1 MESGQ
6 WLGESHINRRPRRNE
21 PFNPFAKDASQQ
33 HQKRRSEQARQPARR
48 PEAAPEPVA
57 KPVDIKADLE
67 RKQRE
72 AKQKLVQ
79 KGDVSAPV
87 VKPAAIR
94 AAPQK
99 QQPKSSLNQSR
110 EERLADMRRKSEE
123 LKKAGAA
130 LKADTTV
137 VPAATEVSEL
147 QEPQASEITSAS
159 TVQIQAQP
167 AASEPATRVKNVFRK
182 IETKVAIPTNDRRRG
197 KRRFDKKG
205 GGRQKQER
213 KLNRQKYLEYKYAA
227 KDILDDPNVPE
238 EHRSNVLGQVWA
250 KGERIGI
257 EESVAFIEQKEL
269 ELILPS
275 DVALKLRDLV
285 KRMTTKR

>member
-1 MESGQ
+1 
-6 WLGESHINRRPRRNE
+6 
-21 PFNPFAKDASQQ
+21 
-33 HQKRRSEQARQPARR
+33 
-48 PEAAPEPVA
+48 VA

-87 VKPAAIR
+87 IKPAAIPTS
-94 AAPQK
+94 PQK
-99 QQPKSSLNQSR
+99 QQAKSSLNQTR

-137 VPAATEVSEL
+137 IPIATEVVTEVKPQSSAAPL
-147 QEPQASEITSAS
+147 DGAVEP
-159 TVQIQAQP
+159 TVQPSVVETTVQ
-167 AASEPATRVKNVFRK
+167 VKNIFK
-182 IETKVAIPTNDRRRG
+182 KMETKVAIPTNDRRRG

-227 KDILDDPNVPE
+227 KDILDNPNVPE

-257 EESVAFIEQKEL
+257 EESVSFIEQKEL

>member
-1 MESGQ
+1 
-6 WLGESHINRRPRRNE
+6 
-21 PFNPFAKDASQQ
+21 
-33 HQKRRSEQARQPARR
+33 
-48 PEAAPEPVA
+48 VA

-87 VKPAAIR
+87 IKPAAIPT
-94 AAPQK
+94 APQK
-99 QQPKSSLNQSR
+99 QQAKSSLNQTR

-123 LKKAGAA
+123 LKKTGAA
-130 LKADTTV
+130 LKADTTTI
-137 VPAATEVSEL
+137 PAATEIVLETSPQTSVTTPGVTIESPVQPIVSE
-147 QEPQASEITSAS
+147 T
-159 TVQIQAQP
+159 TVQ
-167 AASEPATRVKNVFRK
+167 TKNIFKK

-227 KDILDDPNVPE
+227 KDILDNPNVPE

>member
-1 MESGQ
+1 
-6 WLGESHINRRPRRNE
+6 
-21 PFNPFAKDASQQ
+21 
-33 HQKRRSEQARQPARR
+33 
-48 PEAAPEPVA
+48 VA

-87 VKPAAIR
+87 IKPAAIPT
-94 AAPQK
+94 APQK
-99 QQPKSSLNQSR
+99 QQAKSSLNQTR

-123 LKKAGAA
+123 LKKTGAA
-130 LKADTTV
+130 LKADTTTI
-137 VPAATEVSEL
+137 PAATEIVLETSPQTSVTTPGVTIESPVQPIVSE
-147 QEPQASEITSAS
+147 T
-159 TVQIQAQP
+159 TVQ
-167 AASEPATRVKNVFRK
+167 TKNIFKK
-182 IETKVAIPTNDRRRG
+182 IETNVAIPTNDRRRG

-227 KDILDDPNVPE
+227 KDILDNPNVPE